1 VKGNATIEAVY
12 STLVQ
17 DRIKIQP
24 QQMVAI
30 DMTTNPPEIVWR
42 WLRAAVIEISTGIT
56 VVDDMQGHPAE
67 VKITPDLPLMLEL
80 DDEVWACSTG
90 SDYEIHDII
99 LDGKPTHP
107 NRMLDYILPIIE
119 GIYQQ

>member
-1 VKGNATIEAVY
+1 
-12 STLVQ
+12 
-17 DRIKIQP
+17 
-24 QQMVAI
+24 MVAI

-42 WLRAAVIEISTGIT
+42 WLRAAVIEISTSIT
-56 VVDDMQGHPAE
+56 VVDDMQGHPTE
-67 VKITPDLPLMLEL
+67 VKITPDLPLTLEL

-119 GIYQQ
+119 GIYQR